1 MEACGTNYWMFCCPL
16 SRSLSD
22 LLHIHVYTLV
32 DTIHSSPRGHVIHH
46 LCWCYIYG
54 PVLGL
59 APVLDTN
66 EIILCKYAV
75 SLRPPPSG
83 IAGWGCV
90 VPQVLNDETVGVY
103 DTQAGLPVC
112 GDFTVMYPFASPV
125 SLDSIT
131 VYRFL
136 VLYLYVSHQFLGN
149 YSDVLVLMWW
159 FSYTRHC

>member
-1 MEACGTNYWMFCCPL
+1 M
-16 SRSLSD
+16 
-22 LLHIHVYTLV
+22 
-32 DTIHSSPRGHVIHH
+32 
-46 LCWCYIYG
+46 
-54 PVLGL
+54 LGL

-75 SLRPPPSG
+75 SLRPESG

-136 VLYLYVSHQFLGN
+136 LLYLYVSHQFLGN
-149 YSDVLVLMWW
+149 YSDVLVLMW
-159 FSYTRHC
+159 